1 MNKEQRYNEICQK
14 LGCKPAEI
22 EIPDFEVEDDS
33 WVSPVS
39 KLSVDE
45 IDFLY
50 ENGYLNKQ

>member
-14 LGCKPAEI
+14 LECKPTEI
-22 EIPDFEVEDDS
+22 EIPDFEIEDDS